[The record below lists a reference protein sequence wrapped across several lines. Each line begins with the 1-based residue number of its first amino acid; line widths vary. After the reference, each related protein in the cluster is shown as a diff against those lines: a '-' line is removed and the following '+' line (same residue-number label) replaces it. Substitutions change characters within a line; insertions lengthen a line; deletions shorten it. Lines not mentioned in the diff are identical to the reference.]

1 MAGLSLKVK
10 KGEAVLVGDDIRV
23 ELFDVRGTSASIRFI
38 APRDVRVLRESILT
52 KEAGSVAGSGPVSV
66 SDSTAG

>member
-10 KGEAVLVGDDIRV
+10 KGEAVLIGDGIRV

-38 APRDVRVLRESILT
+38 APRDVRVLRECLVE
-52 KEAGSVAGSGPVSV
+52 KEPVSVGGSGPVSV
-66 SDSTAG
+66 SDSAAG